1 MTTAAPFCHHSNTT
15 NRTQMYVPPPH
26 TSHASAIRALL
37 LLPGQD
43 GLLGAYKQAEALA
56 RRKHKWPTGED
67 YLGSTAAAAAAAN
80 GVPGGAADYSLATD
94 GGGAGGADAAAGLAG
109 GGGGSWLVIRDRC
122 AEKNG
127 KRKTVSTLLFLHD
140 SELISTNGCVPS
152 LSWQDH
158 HIVLLL
164 LAG

>member
-1 MTTAAPFCHHSNTT
+1 
-15 NRTQMYVPPPH
+15 MYVPPPH

-94 GGGAGGADAAAGLAG
+94 GGGGADAATAGLAG

-122 AEKNG
+122 AERNG
-127 KRKTVSTLLFLHD
+127 KRKTVSTRLFLHD